1 MATMT
6 ADRLVEDYLQ
16 RLEATAR
23 HLPAD
28 RRAELVLEIREHID
42 HALSETGTE
51 DELAVRNALERLGP
65 PEDIVAA
72 AEPAPAPAPR
82 ADAPA
87 RRPWLE
93 IAAVI
98 ALLIP
103 LAGWV
108 VGFVLVALSRI
119 WSNREKAIALALIV
133 AAIVLPALGVMSSSG
148 GVEEPVPV
156 REPVEPP
163 TSDSAGPGPSEFF
176 LLVLGGLPAA
186 VFLAWRLSMRRS
198 TV

>member
-16 RLEATAR
+16 RLEATAQ

-42 HALSETGTE
+42 HALNETGTE

-65 PEDIVAA
+65 PEDIVSA
-72 AEPAPAPAPR
+72 AEPAPAPAPPP

-103 LAGWV
+103 LAGWI

-148 GVEEPVPV
+148 GVDESVPVGEPVV
-156 REPVEPP
+156 PP
-163 TSDSAGPGPSEFF
+163 TSDSAGPAEFF

-186 VFLAWRLSMRRS
+186 IFLAWRLSMRRS